1 MDVCVLGSF
10 AVDLMSVT
18 PHLPLPGETVLGQ
31 SFHMGAGGKGS
42 NQAIAAHKAGARVQ
56 FITKIGRDA
65 FADFAKSTYA
75 ALGMDV
81 TYVYQDAQAAT
92 GAALILVQAESGQNS
107 IVVNPG
113 ACMQLTAQEIEQAA
127 DAIGQARIFLTQLE
141 TNLPPVLQALSLAK
155 AKGVPTIL
163 NPAPFQPMDDAV
175 LQQTDWLTPNE
186 TEAGLLCG
194 FPIASVEDAQ
204 RAAGVLRAKG
214 VAHVVITLGEK
225 GLFYADAER
234 SFHLPAQQSGAVID
248 TTGAGDCF
256 NGALA
261 CALSQG
267 ASPEQACRFANAAAS
282 LCVTRMG
289 AASSMPTREQI
300 ERQMQR

>member
-18 PHLPLPGETVLGQ
+18 PQLPLPGETVLGQ

-42 NQAIAAHKAGARVQ
+42 NQAIAAHKAGAQVQ
-56 FITKIGRDA
+56 LITKTGRDT
-65 FADFAKSTYA
+65 FAGFARSTYA
-75 ALGMDV
+75 ALGMDT
-81 TYVYQDAQAAT
+81 TYVYQDEHAAT
-92 GAALILVQAESGQNS
+92 GTALILVQAGSGQNS

-113 ACMQLTAQEIEQAA
+113 ACMHLQAQEVERAA
-127 DAIGQARIFLTQLE
+127 SVIQSARVFLTQLE
-141 TNLPPVLQALSLAK
+141 TNLPPVWQALALAR
-155 AKGVPTIL
+155 AKGIPTIL
-163 NPAPFQPMDDAV
+163 NPAPFQPLDDAI
-175 LQQTDWLTPNE
+175 LQQVDWLTPNE

-194 FPIASVEDAQ
+194 FPVCQVEQAR
-204 RAAGVLRAKG
+204 RAAEALRARG

-225 GLFYADAER
+225 GLFYADAQQAV
-234 SFHLPAQQSGAVID
+234 HLPAAYAGPAID
-248 TTGAGDCF
+248 TTGAGDCL

-267 ASPEQACRFANAAAS
+267 CTPLEACRFANAAAA

-289 AASSMPTREQI
+289 AAASMPSREQI
-300 ERQMQR
+300 ERQLQL

>member
-1 MDVCVLGSF
+1 
-10 AVDLMSVT
+10 
-18 PHLPLPGETVLGQ
+18 
-31 SFHMGAGGKGS
+31 
-42 NQAIAAHKAGARVQ
+42 
-56 FITKIGRDA
+56 
-65 FADFAKSTYA
+65 
-75 ALGMDV
+75 
-81 TYVYQDAQAAT
+81 
-92 GAALILVQAESGQNS
+92 
-107 IVVNPG
+107 
-113 ACMQLTAQEIEQAA
+113 
-127 DAIGQARIFLTQLE
+127 
-141 TNLPPVLQALSLAK
+141 
-155 AKGVPTIL
+155 
-163 NPAPFQPMDDAV
+163 MDDAV